1 MNIYICGGFFMKN
14 TIFTGCGVAT
24 LTPMKPDGA
33 VDLKKYADFIDELI
47 QKGADAIIVNGTT
60 GESATLSD
68 EEQYNIICCAKDTIN
83 HRVPLIAG
91 AGSNSTH
98 HAARLALNARNA
110 GADAVLS
117 VTPYYNKANESG
129 LIEHYSFVTRWCQLP
144 TIVYNVPSRTGM
156 NIKPETYQKLAENPF
171 ICAVKEASGNVA
183 QAARILSL
191 CGDSLDVYSGS
202 DELTLPLLSIGAK
215 GVISVAANVVPKEMQ
230 ELCSLYFE
238 NKTFEAARKQIEL
251 MPLIDALFSDINPI
265 PAKEA
270 LNILGYGFG
279 PCRLPLGPIDAN
291 KKAALKSVLEHR
303 GLV

>member
-1 MNIYICGGFFMKN
+1 MKN

-24 LTPMKPDGA
+24 VTPMREDGS

-68 EEQYNIICCAKDTIN
+68 EEQYNIICCAKDTVN
-83 HRVPLIAG
+83 RRVPLIAG
-91 AGSNSTH
+91 AGSNDTR

-129 LIEHYSFVTRWCQLP
+129 LIEHYSFVTKWCQLP

-156 NIKPETYQKLAENPF
+156 NIKPEIYAKLAENPF
-171 ICAVKEASGNVA
+171 ICAIKEASGNIA
-183 QAARILSL
+183 QAARTLAL
-191 CGDSLDVYSGS
+191 CGDKVDVYSGN
-202 DELTLPLLSIGAK
+202 DELTVPLLSIGAK
-215 GVISVAANVVPKEMQ
+215 GVISVAANIVPKEMQ

-238 NKTFEAARKQIEL
+238 GKTVEAARKQVGL
-251 MPLIDALFSDINPI
+251 MPLIDALFSDVNPI
-265 PAKEA
+265 PVKEV
-270 LNILGYGFG
+270 LNMMGYDFG
-279 PCRLPLGPIDAN
+279 SCRLPLGSMEES
-291 KKAALKSVLEHR
+291 KKEKLRAILEHH
-303 GLV
+303 GIL